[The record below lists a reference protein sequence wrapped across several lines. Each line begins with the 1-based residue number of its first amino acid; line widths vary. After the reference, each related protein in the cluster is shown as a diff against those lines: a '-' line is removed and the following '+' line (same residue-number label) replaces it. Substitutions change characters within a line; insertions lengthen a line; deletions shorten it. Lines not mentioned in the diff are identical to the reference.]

1 MWFQNFS
8 LPGPEIRAQKSWEDK
23 LEEIVL
29 NAKSWNVGFICGLP
43 AWIQIL
49 FERIIQHYQVKT
61 IHEVWPNLVMF
72 VHGGVSILPYKNSIN
87 NLCGKPLVYMDTYMA
102 SEGFIAYQ
110 ERPNEAQAMKLM
122 TDNQIFFEFIPF
134 SNQNFDSEGNM
145 LPNANAIDLSKVELN
160 KEYAIVIS
168 NCAGA
173 WRYLIG
179 DTIKFLDLKRNE
191 IIITGRTK
199 HFLSL
204 CGEHLSVEN
213 MNSAIKLTASYF
225 KININEYCV
234 VGLPFEGLFS
244 HTWYLGIDENINL
257 KELTEKLDGY
267 LKELNDDYALER
279 QHALKEIKVIP
290 LQNKVFID
298 FLASKNK
305 LGGQSKF
312 PRVLKGKQLNE
323 WLAFIE
329 NIKN

>member
-1 MWFQNFS
+1 MLVF
-8 LPGPEIRAQKSWEDK
+8 L
-23 LEEIVL
+23 
-29 NAKSWNVGFICGLP
+29 

-49 FERIIQHYQVKT
+49 FERIIKHYQVKT

-213 MNSAIKLTASYF
+213 MNCAIKLTASYF
-225 KININEYCV
+225 KTSYPS
-234 VGLPFEGLFS
+234 GLL
-244 HTWYLGIDENINL
+244 
-257 KELTEKLDGY
+257 EKIMPQRGADQCFQY
-267 LKELNDDYALER
+267 N
-279 QHALKEIKVIP
+279 Q
-290 LQNKVFID
+290 F
-298 FLASKNK
+298 
-305 LGGQSKF
+305 
-312 PRVLKGKQLNE
+312 
-323 WLAFIE
+323 WLHE
-329 NIKN
+329 K